1 MSQITIR
8 NIKPVVE
15 NTIRQMADDEH
26 LSLNEVCNKLLE
38 KALNYEGDPIKK
50 RDLSS
55 LAGTWS
61 QKDYQIFENNQEIF
75 STVDDEVWR

>member
-8 NIKPVVE
+8 NMKPVVE
-15 NTIRQMADDEH
+15 NTIRQMAEDEH
-26 LSLNEVCNKLLE
+26 VSLNEVCNKLLE
-38 KALNYEGDPIKK
+38 KALGYGGDAKKK

-61 QKDYQIFENNQEIF
+61 QEDYHIFEKNQKIF